1 MSLVEFK
8 NISLNIVESTEYV
21 FLMST
26 NDVAAGY
33 GVNARTIQDH
43 KQRQSDELIEGTH
56 FIMTRTTNNAAKTM
70 WTLEGVHMLGF
81 FIKSERAKE
90 FRKWTAKLLTEIR
103 NGNATVSQGNNE
115 LEKIILRQNE
125 QIAQLTRELESK
137 PKRLPAQ
144 PTDENLKRVLI
155 RVHDG
160 YHRILTTCSP
170 LDMIDELRKMTNMF
184 QCIGSIKNEGCNLN
198 TDTVAGHLYWGKVF

>member
-1 MSLVEFK
+1 MKSITFQ
-8 NISLNIVESTEYV
+8 NINLNVVESTEHT
-21 FLMST
+21 FLMSSR
-26 NDVAAGY
+26 DVAAGY
-33 GVNARTIQDH
+33 GIEEKTIRNH
-43 KQRQSDELIEGTH
+43 KRIQSDELIEGKH
-56 FIMTRTTNNAAKTM
+56 FIMTRTANNAAKTM

-103 NGNATVSQGNNE
+103 KGNATVIGQE
-115 LEKIILRQNE
+115 QYDLLQDTVFRQNA
-125 QIAQLTRELESK
+125 QIVQLNKELDNRS
-137 PKRLPAQ
+137 KRLPVK

-170 LDMIDELRKMTNMF
+170 LDMIDELRRMTNLF
-184 QCIGSIKNEGCNLN
+184 QCIGSIKKNGNNLN
-198 TDTVAGHLYWGKVF
+198 TDTVAGHLYWI